1 MKLSKQER
9 KAHEAALARLH
20 GGNLNEA
27 DRESVYRGL
36 RPEATTDIGKG
47 SAFFT
52 PWEVAGDF
60 CVETLNGYD
69 EPTRILDLCA
79 GYGVLSLRKWLYGW
93 GTSKPEVTCV
103 EINPEYVAIGKQL
116 FPEARWICADVF
128 DVPSILEGE
137 KFDEFY
143 SNPPFG
149 RIPVE
154 AAWGGRS
161 GRKPA
166 RFEYAVAE
174 IGMQM
179 AETGT
184 MIGQQGISDWKFSGC
199 RSFTRIENAEYSK
212 WSEQSGLILSDNCGL
227 DCSHTPFNATNI
239 MVDIFNVQRADE
251 E

>member
-9 KAHEAALARLH
+9 KLHEEALAKLQE
-20 GGNLNEA
+20 GNLLESE
-27 DRESVYRGL
+27 REFVYRHL

-52 PWEVAGDF
+52 PWEIAGDF
-60 CVETLNGYD
+60 CIETLGGYD
-69 EPTRILDLCA
+69 DRPTRILDLCA
-79 GYGVLSLRKWLYGW
+79 GYGVLSLRKWLSWW
-93 GTSKPEVTCV
+93 GTPKPDVTCV

-149 RIPVE
+149 RIPAEV
-154 AAWGGRS
+154 WRGRS

-212 WSEQSGLILSDNCGL
+212 WSEQSGLILANNCGL
-227 DCSHTPFNATNI
+227 DCSHTPFNATRI
-239 MVDIFNVQRADE
+239 MVDIFNVQRAGE